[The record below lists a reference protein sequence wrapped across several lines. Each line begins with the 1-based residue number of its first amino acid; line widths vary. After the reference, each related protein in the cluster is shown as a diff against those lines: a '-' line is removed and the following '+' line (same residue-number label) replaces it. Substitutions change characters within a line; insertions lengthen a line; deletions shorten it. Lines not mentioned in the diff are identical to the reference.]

1 MLYTTTNHA
10 AKRESR
16 FQKQINDGILI
27 TVGTLKI
34 SYRHIAMRLSLCC
47 GFDLKKVKNMQKEGR
62 TSQTLLR
69 GYPDLLT
76 VKDVQEVL
84 QIGRS
89 TAYKLLQSGE
99 IRAIKI
105 RTLYRIPKRNL
116 VEYLST

>member
-1 MLYTTTNHA
+1 M
-10 AKRESR
+10 
-16 FQKQINDGILI
+16 
-27 TVGTLKI
+27 
-34 SYRHIAMRLSLCC
+34 
-47 GFDLKKVKNMQKEGR
+47 
-62 TSQTLLR
+62 LR

-105 RTLYRIPKRNL
+105 RTLYRIPKRSL
-116 VEYLST
+116 VEYLSS